1 MGSDVVLSIVTFV
14 NSFEYDAKPQVNST
28 KETHN
33 MKDGTKTKV
42 CYSEVGEN
50 GAVKTYI
57 TSENAFNKLIKDA
70 TEAKEP
76 LPTLVA
82 QQTFGYKYAES
93 VDEAVTL
100 AGGSGIGEYENIDTF
115 LGVFNYAAS
124 LRQDNAAND
133 VLQGESFQPKD
144 GVWDVSF
151 AVAEKV
157 ERAKMT
163 PQEKAIREL
172 NKAGLNISAEQ
183 LLAAL
188 QLIQAQAAT
197 A

>member
-1 MGSDVVLSIVTFV
+1 
-14 NSFEYDAKPQVNST
+14 
-28 KETHN
+28 

-42 CYSEVGEN
+42 CYSELDDK

-57 TSENAFNKLIKDA
+57 TSENAFNKMLKDA

-82 QQTFGYKYAES
+82 QQTFGYKYAET
-93 VDEAVTL
+93 VDEAVSL
-100 AGGSGIGEYENIDTF
+100 AGGQGVGEYENIDTF

-133 VLQGESFQPKD
+133 ILQGETFAPKD
-144 GVWDVSF
+144 GVWDISY

-157 ERAKMT
+157 ERAKMS
-163 PQEKAIREL
+163 PEERAIKDL
-172 NKAGLNISAEQ
+172 AKGGINITADQ
-183 LLAAL
+183 LRAAL
-188 QLIQAQAAT
+188 ALIQQQAAT

>member
-1 MGSDVVLSIVTFV
+1 
-14 NSFEYDAKPQVNST
+14 
-28 KETHN
+28 
-33 MKDGTKTKV
+33 MKNYTKTKV
-42 CYSEVGEN
+42 CYSEVNPTSGET
-50 GAVKTYI
+50 KQYI
-57 TSENAFNKLIKDA
+57 TSEAAFNRMVKEA
-70 TEAKEP
+70 TEKQET

-82 QQTFGYKYAES
+82 TQTFAYKQAES

-100 AGGSGIGEYENIDTF
+100 CGGNGVGEYENVDVF

-133 VLQGESFQPKD
+133 FLQDSSFVAQE
-144 GVWDVSF
+144 GARDVSY

-163 PQEKAIREL
+163 PEEKAAKTL
-172 NKAGLNISAEQ
+172 GISPEQ
-183 LLAAL
+183 LRAALAA
-188 QLIQAQAAT
+188 IQAQAAT

>member
-1 MGSDVVLSIVTFV
+1 
-14 NSFEYDAKPQVNST
+14 
-28 KETHN
+28 
-33 MKDGTKTKV
+33 MKNYTKTKV
-42 CYSEVGEN
+42 CYSEVNPTSGEM
-50 GAVKTYI
+50 KQYI
-57 TSENAFNKLIKDA
+57 TSEAAFNRMVKEA
-70 TEAKEP
+70 TEKQET

-82 QQTFGYKYAES
+82 TQTFAYKQAES

-100 AGGSGIGEYENIDTF
+100 CGGSGIGEYENVDVF

-133 VLQGESFQPKD
+133 FLQDSSFVAQE
-144 GVWDVSF
+144 GARDVSY

-163 PQEKAIREL
+163 PEEKAAKTL
-172 NKAGLNISAEQ
+172 GISPEQ
-183 LLAAL
+183 LRAALAA
-188 QLIQAQAAT
+188 IQAQAAT